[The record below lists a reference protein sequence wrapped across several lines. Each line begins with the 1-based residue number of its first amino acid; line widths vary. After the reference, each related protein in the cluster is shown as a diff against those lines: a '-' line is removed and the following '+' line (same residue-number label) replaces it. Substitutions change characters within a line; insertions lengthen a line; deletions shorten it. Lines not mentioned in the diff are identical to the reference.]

1 LTILY
6 NPTGGGF
13 IKVGLLYLGLDY
25 YDGKLNKTSHSKAQ
39 VFQVFFHQHTY
50 IHGFKSHSKVCIV
63 IPVEGG
69 FLLHDA

>member
-39 VFQVFFHQHTY
+39 VF
-50 IHGFKSHSKVCIV
+50 
-63 IPVEGG
+63 
-69 FLLHDA
+69 